1 VTSPPSAGL
10 PRLDHIGILVRDLD
24 SALAHWS
31 DRFGVGVA
39 RTVEVPIMSISA
51 VFLNISGAEVELY
64 TVHDQDALDTSL
76 DGAPAK
82 LDHIALRLSDA
93 DGPELAGC
101 AIRGPG
107 RADPIDAPILLGDA
121 THVWTEPPGI
131 DVLLQLIRPS
141 QCGFDP
147 ISVAPQSVSLTDP
160 PYDAK
165 RNN

>member
-1 VTSPPSAGL
+1 MTSPPAAGL
-10 PRLDHIGILVRDLD
+10 PRLDHVGILVRDLD

-31 DRFGVGVA
+31 NRFGVEVA
-39 RTVEVPIMSISA
+39 RSVDVPAMSVRA
-51 VFLNISGAEVELY
+51 AFLNVSGAEVELY
-64 TVHDQDALDTSL
+64 TLHDLDALETAL

-82 LDHIALRLSDA
+82 LDHLALRLDHA

-107 RADPIDAPILLGDA
+107 RPEPIEAPILMGEA

-141 QCGFDP
+141 E
-147 ISVAPQSVSLTDP
+147 
-160 PYDAK
+160 
-165 RNN
+165 